1 MKNKKGKIVKRKK
14 KGKYVGSF
22 FLRKVWKKEKST
34 SHIYLFLYLWKIRFI
49 HFYFYLLYL
58 WKIRFK
64 KKYFSLY
71 FPSLKIFKTKYSWEF
86 GLFFWVILWCY
97 YVGAFLFV
105 NGNVWVHWDCF
116 CVSYYFIFGVFELF
130 SDFCGFTSHFSHNS
144 KLFVLT

>member
-1 MKNKKGKIVKRKK
+1 MKK
-14 KGKYVGSF
+14 KGKNCEEKKKGKNVGSF
-22 FLRKVWKKEKST
+22 FWGKFEKKKKST
-34 SHIYLFLYLWKIRFI
+34 SHFYLFLYLWKIRFI
-49 HFYFYLLYL
+49 QFYFYFCIYEKSDL
-58 WKIRFK
+58 K

-71 FPSLKIFKTKYSWEF
+71 FLSLKIFKTKYSWEF